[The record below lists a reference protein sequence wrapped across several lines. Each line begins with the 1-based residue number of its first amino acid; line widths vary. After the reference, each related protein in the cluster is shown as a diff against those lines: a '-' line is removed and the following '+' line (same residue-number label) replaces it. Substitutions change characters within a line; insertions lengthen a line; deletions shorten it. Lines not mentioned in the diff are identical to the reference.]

1 MTLFQIIITIL
12 KSLII
17 IVPIL
22 IAVAFFTLLERKIMA
37 GIHRRRGPNVV
48 GLLGVLQ
55 PFADGLKL
63 LIKETII
70 PSKANKVI
78 FIIAPILT
86 LFLSFLSY
94 AVLPFSVFNV
104 FADINVGVLYI
115 FAISS
120 LGVYGI
126 IMSG

>member
-1 MTLFQIIITIL
+1 MRRL
-12 KSLII
+12 
-17 IVPIL
+17 
-22 IAVAFFTLLERKIMA
+22 VAFPQTAIGVPATWQITSFAVVVSLAVGLMFSYLEETSA
-37 GIHRRRGPNVV
+37 LFVV
-48 GLLGVLQ
+48 GLIGVLQ

-70 PSKANKVI
+70 PSKANKII

-94 AVLPFSVFNV
+94 AVLPFSLFNV